1 MRLEKVKE
9 AFFKEKYMV
18 TEILSPTQKFSKILN
33 KNISTPRKFKVN
45 VFKKK
50 LYSDLLKKTFFLN
63 VSSKALK
70 TIKIYGGLDNYLL
83 KGPDKFLKDSQFGQY
98 LKGLLQKKVSDPYF
112 RIRYIPFTGRPSF
125 RWKRRDRSDINGLP
139 SIYIPPEAKRTDL
152 SEMFYPVEHFE
163 TRIQKEARKEIE
175 RELES
180 ESDPVKRDEL
190 KKNLDL
196 QRFNNRVRKD
206 LLALMPV
213 RHKYIRDGLMR
224 IRDKT
229 NIKLNFLKT
238 LENSEQFT
246 KFMLGEQYRH
256 FSEDYPEVQL
266 LLQETE
272 IEKVRKT
279 KAMSKLYKEYNYEIG
294 EAPED
299 SKKITSMAGN
309 FEPFE
314 DKIGFYR
321 EKPAKKMNDKMKEKI
336 KIRLTEKEKIMTHKK
351 KEKESES
358 SIRKL
363 RALNQKKEQNK

>member
-1 MRLEKVKE
+1 M
-9 AFFKEKYMV
+9 
-18 TEILSPTQKFSKILN
+18 
-33 KNISTPRKFKVN
+33 
-45 VFKKK
+45 
-50 LYSDLLKKTFFLN
+50 LKKTFFLN
-63 VSSKALK
+63 VSTKALK
-70 TIKIYGGLDNYLL
+70 TIRLYGGLDNYLL

-98 LKGLLQKKVSDPYF
+98 LKGLLKKKLSDPYF
-112 RIRYIPFTGRPSF
+112 HIRSIPFTSRPRF
-125 RWKRRDRSDINGLP
+125 KWRRRDRSDINGLP

-152 SEMFYPVEHFE
+152 SEMYYSVDHFE
-163 TRIQKEARKEIE
+163 TRIQRETRKEIE
-175 RELES
+175 RELEQ
-180 ESDPVKRDEL
+180 ESDPIKRDEL
-190 KKNLDL
+190 KKSLNLERYND
-196 QRFNNRVRKD
+196 RIRKD
-206 LLALMPV
+206 MLALMPV

-246 KFMLGEQYRH
+246 RFMLGEQYRH

-272 IEKVRKT
+272 VEKMKKT
-279 KAMSKLYKEYNYEIG
+279 KAMSKLYKEYTYEIG

-314 DKIGFYR
+314 NKIGFYR
-321 EKPAKKMNDKMKEKI
+321 EKPAKKINEKMIEKI
-336 KIRLTEKEKIMTHKK
+336 KLRHLEKEKIMTHKK

-358 SIRKL
+358 SIKKL
-363 RALNQKKEQNK
+363 KALNQKRQQNKEVK